1 MLVRRDWVHS
11 GWYGHRQVNVVLC
24 KRARGCEGE
33 CCRQGGGS
41 IIVQA
46 VVIQHELGNSNSK
59 VFVCLF
65 YPIALAVRM
74 TGSWSG
80 CGKGLFS

>member
-24 KRARGCEGE
+24 KRAWGCEGE

-46 VVIQHELGNSNSK
+46 VVIQHELGN
-59 VFVCLF
+59 
-65 YPIALAVRM
+65 
-74 TGSWSG
+74 
-80 CGKGLFS
+80 